1 MDNDIVSKSASAK
14 CGLSSAEYDMLK
26 NALNRSPNEIEVK
39 MAASLWSEHCSYK
52 SSKLFLKRFPTT
64 GKNVLFG
71 PGENAGVV
79 AVSDKYAVVFKM
91 ESHNHPSFIEPYQ
104 GAATGVGGILRDIFT
119 MGARPVL
126 SLDAIWFGSP
136 KNKKTAYLVDGV
148 TRGIGD
154 YGNCMGIPTVGGQTR
169 FASCYDGNNLVNA
182 FSLGIVKRD
191 EIFTGNAPA
200 GDSVI
205 YVGSKTGR
213 DGLGGAAMASSVFD
227 KSSES
232 KRPTV
237 QVGDPFTEKLLLE
250 ACLELFRTD
259 AVSGMQD
266 MGAAGLASSSF
277 EMAERSSTGM
287 ILDLDKVP
295 LRQKLSASE
304 IMLSESQER
313 MLVIVKKGH
322 EKTVFD
328 IFEKWQLDAVKIGE
342 VIKKP
347 VMILSKSG
355 NTFELNV
362 DLFSNTKPCKKK
374 IEQPST
380 QYTTVLNEKIDTKE
394 TILKMIADPNIADK
408 SWITTQYDQS
418 IGSDTIYAGYG
429 APLIRVKDDDFAISA
444 TVVGKSNMVEADARY
459 GAERTMLEAAS
470 NLAVVGATPIAV
482 TDCLNFGSPDNS
494 SILYS
499 FSESIEGISIAAD
512 KLNTPVV
519 SGNVSFYNE
528 TEGEPIWPTPTIG
541 MVGIRRP
548 KAKPEYKVTE
558 SDNLYA
564 VGDMSDK
571 LSFSGYGWLIK
582 NNIYYNLPEKAS
594 INWEQSIKII
604 KTITELTKDGKLR
617 YAYDVSLGGIAAGI
631 IKTAIR
637 FSIGFNLELP
647 NQFSDPAFLFS
658 EPPALFLIVTDDKTR
673 ESLKANGINCNKIG
687 TFGGNKIKINNLDT
701 TVSDITKLFKNGF
714 TENIGIR

>member
-1 MDNDIVSKSASAK
+1 MDKDIVLKSETEK
-14 CGLSSAEYDMLK
+14 YGLSSAEYDLF
-26 NALNRSPNEIEVK
+26 RSKLHRLPNELEIRL
-39 MAASLWSEHCSYK
+39 AASLWSEHCSYK

-126 SLDAIWFGSP
+126 TLDAIWFGSP
-136 KNKKTAYLVDGV
+136 KDKKTAYLIDGV
-148 TRGIGD
+148 VRGIGD

-169 FASCYDGNNLVNA
+169 FASCYNGNNLVNA
-182 FSLGIVKRD
+182 FSLGIVRRD

-205 YVGSKTGR
+205 YVGSKTGL
-213 DGLGGAAMASSVFD
+213 DGLGGAAMASAIFD
-227 KSSES
+227 KSSDA

-250 ACLELFRTD
+250 ACLELFKTK

-287 ILDLDKVP
+287 MLDLNKVP

-313 MLVIVKKGH
+313 MLVIVKKGQ
-322 EKTVFD
+322 EGTVFD
-328 IFEKWQLDAVKIGE
+328 IFRKWQLDAVKIGE
-342 VIKKP
+342 VIEKP
-347 VMILSKSG
+347 VIILNKSG
-355 NTFELNV
+355 STFELNV
-362 DLFSNTKPCKKK
+362 ELFSNAKLCKKK
-374 IEQPST
+374 IEPIEIQHT
-380 QYTTVLNEKIDTKE
+380 IILNDKIDTKK

-408 SWITTQYDQS
+408 SWVTAQYDQS
-418 IGSDTIYAGYG
+418 IGTDTIYVGHG
-429 APLIRVKDDDFAISA
+429 APLLRVKDDDFAISA
-444 TVVGKSNMVEADARY
+444 TVVGKSNMVEANARY
-459 GAERTMLEAAS
+459 GAERTMLEAAC
-470 NLAVVGATPIAV
+470 NLAVAGATPIAV

-494 SILYS
+494 NILYS

-512 KLNTPVV
+512 RLNTPIV

-528 TEGEPIWPTPTIG
+528 TEGKPIWPTPVIG
-541 MVGIRRP
+541 MVGIRKP
-548 KAKPEYKVTE
+548 MAKPEYTVTE
-558 SDNLYA
+558 SDSLYV
-564 VGDMSDK
+564 VGDMNGI

-582 NNIYYNLPEKAS
+582 NDVYYNLPEKAL
-594 INWEQSIKII
+594 INWEKSIRTI
-604 KTITELTKDGKLR
+604 KTIISMTKDSKLS
-617 YAYDVSLGGIAAGI
+617 YVDDVSLGGIAIGAV
-631 IKTAIR
+631 KAAIR
-637 FSIGFNLELP
+637 FNIGFNLELP
-647 NQFSDPAFLFS
+647 DKFSNPSFLFS
-658 EPPALFLIVTDDKTR
+658 EPPTLFLVVTDDKTCNHFN
-673 ESLKANGINCNKIG
+673 ANGISCNKIG
-687 TFGGNKIKINNLDT
+687 IFGGKRIKINNLDT
-701 TVSDITKLFKNGF
+701 TVSGITKLFKNGF
-714 TENIGIR
+714 TKNIGIR